1 MYTDVL
7 NDLRK
12 SNNYFNKLL
21 YSDIYTYEKKFIKK
35 KGDSRILT
43 YYNKRKG
50 KKKICKII
58 LNNYYRKII
67 KKFKINF
74 YLEKWRFYYY

>member
-21 YSDIYTYEKKFIKK
+21 YSDIYTYEKIYKK
-35 KGDSRILT
+35 RREI
-43 YYNKRKG
+43 
-50 KKKICKII
+50 
-58 LNNYYRKII
+58 
-67 KKFKINF
+67 
-74 YLEKWRFYYY
+74 